1 MKYSIGNGSVVI
13 NDPRNDYDLWT
24 VNLSDDPPVF
34 WYWKN
39 TPTNH
44 IWDRIPTESVP
55 ALVIQLFNKAKE
67 GEKANESNP
76 YPYTREI
83 HSPVQ

>member
-1 MKYSIGNGSVVI
+1 MKYSVGNGSVVI

-67 GEKANESNP
+67 GE
-76 YPYTREI
+76 T
-83 HSPVQ
+83 V